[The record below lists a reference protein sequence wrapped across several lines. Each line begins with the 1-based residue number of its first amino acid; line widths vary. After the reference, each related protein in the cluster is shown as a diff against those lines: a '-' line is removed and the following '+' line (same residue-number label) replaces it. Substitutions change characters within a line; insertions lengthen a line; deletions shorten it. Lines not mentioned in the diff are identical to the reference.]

1 MSVLLLWSRV
11 PCFVRQFEQPGVA
24 DALTFSLITSSI
36 ASDGRSSLLID
47 QNYLRNYTPWSG
59 HHQRSRVDNPGTLSP
74 MSALMPGVAMED
86 PALYSK
92 AGIPDPSV
100 LLMIRTAYGALHIE
114 LITLAIQSVLCIYG
128 LSHYKSSTPSQH
140 RNARRLYFIL
150 SFVILAFFTAASV
163 ADSVFLARLTI
174 SPGGYELL
182 YKKSPWWL
190 TMGTVCNTI
199 VILLGDGIL
208 VYRCYIIWQG
218 RRWVIVIPCLA
229 LVASLVMSIMAVID
243 DSKPIYYS
251 AWISLSITVNT
262 ISTALIVG
270 KLVYERRRLSKVLA
284 RGHLV
289 KYITATSILVESAVP
304 LTVVGIAAS
313 IILTQSTN
321 IAPIGAALA
330 LWFCLSGLCPQLII
344 FRVAVGRSYTDF
356 NVASQVISR
365 PIQFAAGQRVS
376 TSDSVSEE
384 AVDPPT
390 IEHREKPA
398 SWWRRFP

>member
-1 MSVLLLWSRV
+1 
-11 PCFVRQFEQPGVA
+11 
-24 DALTFSLITSSI
+24 
-36 ASDGRSSLLID
+36 
-47 QNYLRNYTPWSG
+47 
-59 HHQRSRVDNPGTLSP
+59 
-74 MSALMPGVAMED
+74 MED
-86 PALYSK
+86 LALYSK
-92 AGIPDPSV
+92 AGISDPSV
-100 LLMIRTAYGALHIE
+100 LLTIRTAYGALHIE

-150 SFVILAFFTAASV
+150 SFMILAFFTAASV
-163 ADSVFLARLTI
+163 ADNVFFARLTI

-182 YKKSPWWL
+182 YEKSPWWL

-199 VILLGDGIL
+199 VILLGDVIVVQ

-289 KYITATSILVESAVP
+289 KYITATSILVESVVP

-321 IAPIGAALA
+321 IALIGAALA
-330 LWFCLSGLCPQLII
+330 VWFCLSGLCPQLII
-344 FRVAVGRSYTDF
+344 FRVAVGRSYTDL
-356 NVASQVISR
+356 NVASEVISR
-365 PIQFAAGQRVS
+365 PIQFAAGQRAS

-384 AVDPPT
+384 VVDPPT
-390 IEHREKPA
+390 IERREKPA
-398 SWWRRFP
+398 GWWRRFP